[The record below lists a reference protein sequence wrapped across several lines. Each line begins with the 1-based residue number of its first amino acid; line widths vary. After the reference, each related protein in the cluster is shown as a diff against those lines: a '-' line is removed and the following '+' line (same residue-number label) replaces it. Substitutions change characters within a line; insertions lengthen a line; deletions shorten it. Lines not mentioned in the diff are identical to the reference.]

1 MYNLVEKN
9 IAVFGFGKSGKS
21 SIKFLLENDANVYCW
36 DEKEEKRAFLKE
48 ELGELANSKRLNI
61 VDFKDFPWEKITFLI
76 LSPGVPL
83 THPEPHDV
91 VKLATRYNCV
101 VTADVEVLHKTNTE
115 ATFVA
120 ITGTNGKSTTTAL
133 LGHVLTEA
141 GIKNNA
147 GGNLGYPVL
156 EFDMLDKDGIH
167 VIETSSYQLDLLHE
181 TKFDIAG
188 ILNITPDHIK
198 RHGDLEGYIKAKKKA
213 FRNQG
218 KGDFAVVGIDNEN
231 TKALYEEFVNDK
243 SSSRRVIG
251 FSTHEKVKGGVALI
265 DGVLYN
271 DVDDKNEILDMKDA
285 FLKGKHNDENMA
297 CVFAMCYAHGMK
309 SEEIVKRIKTFKG
322 LRHRM
327 QLAGQEGGI
336 KFINDS
342 KATNAESTEQALKTY
357 DNVYW
362 ILGGQSKE
370 GGIKMLK
377 PYFSKVRQA
386 FLIGAATEEFAETL
400 DENNIPYVKCGDLET
415 AFHKSLEM
423 AREKIKDGSEEY
435 LNIMLSPACASWDQW
450 PSFEHRGDY
459 FCELVEKN
467 VGR

>member
-1 MYNLVEKN
+1 MYKLTEKN

-21 SIKFLLENDANVYCW
+21 SIKFLLNNKANVYCW
-36 DEKEEKRAFLKE
+36 DENKEKRDNLIG
-48 ELGELANSKRLNI
+48 ELGELAKSEKLHI
-61 VDFKDFPWEKITFLI
+61 VDYKNFPWEKITFLI

-83 THPEPHDV
+83 THPEPHDI
-91 VKLATRYNCV
+91 VKLAHRYNCTI
-101 VTADVEVLHKTNTE
+101 TADIECLYKVNTE
-115 ATFVA
+115 AKFIA

-147 GGNLGYPVL
+147 GGNLGFPVL
-156 EFDMLDKDGIH
+156 EFDILNKDGVH

-181 TKFDIAG
+181 TKFNIAG

-213 FRNQG
+213 FRNQSG
-218 KGDFAVVGIDNEN
+218 GDFAVVGIDNMN
-231 TKALYEEFVNDK
+231 TKALHEEFANEN
-243 SSSRRVIG
+243 SSSRKVIG
-251 FSTHEKVKGGVALI
+251 FSTQEEVKDGVALI
-265 DGVLYN
+265 DGTLYN
-271 DVDDKNEILDMKDA
+271 DIDGKNETFNMSDA
-285 FLKGKHNDENMA
+285 FLKGRHNDENMA
-297 CVFAMCYAHGMK
+297 CVFAMCYACDMK
-309 SEEIVKRIKTFKG
+309 SAEIVKHIKTFKG

-327 QLAGQEGGI
+327 QLAGQKGSI

-342 KATNAESTEQALKTY
+342 KATNAESTEQALRTY

-377 PYFSKVRQA
+377 PYFSKIKQA

-400 DENNIPYVKCGDLET
+400 EESNIPYTKCGDLEN
-415 AFHKSLEM
+415 AFNKSLEL
-423 AREKIKDGSEEY
+423 AREKIKDGSEKH

-450 PSFEHRGDY
+450 SSFEHRGDY

-467 VGR
+467 V